1 MSVLTV
7 LRKVWN
13 DSVWSKVIAAGIT
26 AALAAVGGLAFARW
40 DTLTRPVPVPLW
52 LLLVLALAFV
62 ALAALRRPR
71 TSDADDDA
79 QPNAIPIA
87 RIDTSFLERPF
98 EALSAEQQRF
108 LAQQFRR
115 EARVFAPPSE
125 VKDAGWF
132 GELARWHYIG
142 RQAGDSSCYEIT
154 VAGWQELERVRS
166 EAGMPGR

>member
-1 MSVLTV
+1 M
-7 LRKVWN
+7 WN

-26 AALAAVGGLAFARW
+26 AALAAVGGLAFARR
-40 DTLTRPVPVPLW
+40 DTLGDLAAVLTRPVPVPLW
-52 LLLVLALAFV
+52 LLLVLALAFA
-62 ALAALRRPR
+62 ALAALRRSR
-71 TSDADDDA
+71 SSDAGDHA

-87 RIDTSFLERPF
+87 RIDTPFLERPF

-115 EARVFAPPSE
+115 EARVFTPPSE

-132 GELARWHYIG
+132 EELARWHYIG
-142 RQAGDSSCYEIT
+142 RQADDSSRYEIT